1 MFRRFLLCA
10 ALLAAPA
17 PAAENHAGLA
27 MPAAPVVGHIY
38 ASDAFQTMPMSY
50 IGDFDRLNRDFD
62 LLDGEL
68 LRARRDP
75 FDGDAEPEWLLM
87 SPERLC
93 GNGGCLYV
101 LFDGKTA
108 REIGRFSGTLIV
120 LHRQQNG
127 YPVIQT
133 ITQQDASFSSLR
145 TFVFAD
151 RQYQVDDEVLIG
163 EAVRLRMESTLEIR
177 H

>member
-1 MFRRFLLCA
+1 MRCLLLCA
-10 ALLAAPA
+10 ALLAVSAL
-17 PAAENHAGLA
+17 AAEKNAG
-27 MPAAPVVGHIY
+27 PAKPALPAVGHVY
-38 ASDAFQTMPMSY
+38 ASDAFQPVPMTS
-50 IGDFDRLNRDFD
+50 IGDIDRLTRDFD
-62 LLDGEL
+62 LLDGEP
-68 LRARRDP
+68 LRVRREA
-75 FDGDAEPEWLLM
+75 FGGDAEAEWLVM

-93 GNGGCLYV
+93 GTGGCLYV

-108 REIGRFSGTLIV
+108 REIGRFFGTLIV
-120 LHRQQNG
+120 LQRRQNG

-133 ITQQDASFSSLR
+133 ISRQDESFSSLR

-163 EAVRLRMESTLEIR
+163 EAVRLRMESAIEMR